1 MQRRTQHS
9 NSIVSSSLI
18 KNNSSFA
25 DYSASQFE
33 VENKKDKMDNTV
45 VINISGTKFE
55 VSRNTFNNMMS
66 TESDAKLKLGIL
78 KENNPSCYFLER
90 NFEVFTAVLSYFQG
104 NGLHVPALTC
114 IAEFKKELDFWGID
128 PHEIEPCCYS
138 KYIGF
143 FDDQKALTIL
153 TDDQTERINERTELQ
168 RRVKEEGWISF
179 QAKVWSVLEE
189 PSFNIFA
196 KVGIQESLLLLL
208 LNDFAIC
215 PFL

>member
-1 MQRRTQHS
+1 M
-9 NSIVSSSLI
+9 
-18 KNNSSFA
+18 
-25 DYSASQFE
+25 E
-33 VENKKDKMDNTV
+33 NTV

-55 VSRNTFNNMMS
+55 VSVNTFNNMMS
-66 TESDAKLKLGIL
+66 TESDAKLKLDIL

-90 NFEVFTAVLSYFQG
+90 NFGVFTAVLSYFQG

-128 PHEIEPCCYS
+128 PQEIEPCCYS

-153 TDDQTERINERTELQ
+153 TDDQSERITERTELQ
-168 RRVKEEGWISF
+168 RRVKATGWLSI

-189 PSFNIFA
+189 PSFNMFA
-196 KVGIQESLLLLL
+196 KVGIQKQNHYHYYTILLVVFIYKMYFKKLDAELFQ
-208 LNDFAIC
+208 NHS
-215 PFL
+215 FLMSKKLAQAEAKYSALS

>member
-1 MQRRTQHS
+1 MQ
-9 NSIVSSSLI
+9 
-18 KNNSSFA
+18 
-25 DYSASQFE
+25 SASQFE

-128 PHEIEPCCYS
+128 PQEMSLVVIANTSDFSTTRWH
-138 KYIGF
+138 
-143 FDDQKALTIL
+143 L
-153 TDDQTERINERTELQ
+153 
-168 RRVKEEGWISF
+168 
-179 QAKVWSVLEE
+179 
-189 PSFNIFA
+189 PS
-196 KVGIQESLLLLL
+196 
-208 LNDFAIC
+208 
-215 PFL
+215 

>member
-1 MQRRTQHS
+1 
-9 NSIVSSSLI
+9 
-18 KNNSSFA
+18 
-25 DYSASQFE
+25 
-33 VENKKDKMDNTV
+33 MDNTV

-55 VSRNTFNNMMS
+55 ISRNTFNNMMS

-114 IAEFKKELDFWGID
+114 IAEFKKELDFWEID
-128 PHEIEPCCYS
+128 PQEIEPCCYS

-153 TDDQTERINERTELQ
+153 TDDQTERINQRTELQ
-168 RRVKEEGWISF
+168 RRVKAEGWISF

-196 KVGIQESLLLLL
+196 KVGIQESLLFL
-208 LNDFAIC
+208 LNGFAIC